1 MDKNNIIL
9 GSGNLYIAAYSS
21 ETGIPADEV
30 IESETNSM
38 GRIQGGATL
47 EYKPS
52 TYEVKDDTQYVVKRF
67 IQSEEVSFKSGVLTW
82 DMANLEKLAGACT
95 KTTDNSTNK
104 TTIKVGGRG
113 SNSLTPYVI
122 RFVHKDDVK
131 ELRITLVGTA
141 ANGFSLAFNPDKETV
156 VDAEFS
162 AMSSDDDGTLVIVE
176 ETPVSGS

>member
-30 IESETNSM
+30 IESET
-38 GRIQGGATL
+38 
-47 EYKPS
+47 K
-52 TYEVKDDTQYVVKRF
+52 VKDDTQYVVKRF

-113 SNSLTPYVI
+113 SNGLTPYVI

-176 ETPVSGS
+176 ETPVSGSL